1 MEVFNNNNASDGY
14 RPQMLKFGLRTEPWA
29 FVIDREG
36 IVRSRLQG
44 AFSASELESAVRR
57 VAG

>member
-1 MEVFNNNNASDGY
+1 MREFAL
-14 RPQMLKFGLRTEPWA
+14 PTEPWL

-44 AFSASELESAVRR
+44 AFSASELENAVRK